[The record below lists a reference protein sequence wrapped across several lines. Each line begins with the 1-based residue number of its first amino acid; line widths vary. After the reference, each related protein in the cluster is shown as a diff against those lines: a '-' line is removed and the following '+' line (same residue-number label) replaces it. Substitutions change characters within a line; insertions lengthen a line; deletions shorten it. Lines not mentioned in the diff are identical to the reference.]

1 MNTVVQSEE
10 FAVSLKGLKDPVAK
24 AKIIVRL
31 KRLVEG
37 NIGDAKHF
45 EGISEMRVDYGPGY
59 RVYFAKQGTTIYLL
73 LNGGDKSTQKR
84 DIEKAKKLL
93 VKK

>member
-10 FAVSLKGLKDPVAK
+10 FALWLQGLRDPVAK

-37 NIGDAKHF
+37 NMGDVKHF
-45 EGISEMRVDYGPGY
+45 EGISEMRIDYGPGY
-59 RVYFAKQGTTIYLL
+59 RVYFAKQGTMIYLL